1 MSKKIIIGSRGSK
14 LALLYA
20 QQAKDKIIENTNLG
34 NDDILIKSI
43 TTKGDELQNI
53 RLSEVGGKGLFSSN
67 IEKELQLKNIDIA
80 VHALKDMPANETK
93 GLITDSF
100 LKRNDPREIL
110 ITKNN
115 KKLKDLDEKSI
126 VGTSSFR
133 REFQIKKIRKD
144 LNCKLIRGNVDT
156 RIRKLNEGIYDAIIL
171 SYAGIKFLKF
181 ENEISEI
188 FSVEEIIPSAGQ
200 GIIALQCREN
210 DIFQILIGIGIFL
223 LFLVFR
229 GLISKLVIK
238 KLEVISKRTTNK
250 LDDTF
255 VQSLVG
261 PARFLPIVLGFF
273 IASYYMTFSLE
284 GREVVDTIN
293 RTLITILIFWVI
305 HQIIEPIS
313 YILSGLDKILTREL
327 IGWIIKSLKI
337 LIFILGLAAVLE
349 LWGIKIGPIIAGL
362 GLFGVAVALGAQD
375 LFKNLISGILVLVEK
390 RFKIGDWIAVEG
402 IIEGI
407 VEKIGFR
414 STTIRK
420 FDKSLAIIPN
430 FQFAENAVV
439 NVSETSNWLISWII
453 TLQYDTTVDQLKK
466 IRDEIENH
474 INSSE
479 DYNTSIGVAVR
490 VDKFSDSSIDMYVRC
505 FTKSGSWS
513 NWLDVKERL
522 AIAIK
527 EIVEKNGASFAF
539 PSQSIYVEKK

>member
-1 MSKKIIIGSRGSK
+1 M
-14 LALLYA
+14 
-20 QQAKDKIIENTNLG
+20 E
-34 NDDILIKSI
+34 LI
-43 TTKGDELQNI
+43 
-53 RLSEVGGKGLFSSN
+53 
-67 IEKELQLKNIDIA
+67 
-80 VHALKDMPANETK
+80 
-93 GLITDSF
+93 
-100 LKRNDPREIL
+100 
-110 ITKNN
+110 NN
-115 KKLKDLDEKSI
+115 
-126 VGTSSFR
+126 F
-133 REFQIKKIRKD
+133 
-144 LNCKLIRGNVDT
+144 
-156 RIRKLNEGIYDAIIL
+156 
-171 SYAGIKFLKF
+171 
-181 ENEISEI
+181 SEI
-188 FSVEEIIPSAGQ
+188 FLSVWNK
-200 GIIALQCREN
+200 GILGV

-229 GLISKLVIK
+229 GLISKLIIK
-238 KLEVISKRTTNK
+238 KLEIISKRTTNK

-255 VQSLVG
+255 VQSLIG

-273 IASYYMTFSLE
+273 IASYYMTFSIE

-313 YILSGLDKILTREL
+313 YILSGLDKLLTREL

-390 RFKIGDWIAVEG
+390 RFKIGDWISVDG
-402 IIEGI
+402 IIEGT

-439 NVSETSNWLISWII
+439 NVSETSNWRIRWII
-453 TLQYDTTVDQLKK
+453 TLQYDSTIDQLKK
-466 IRDEIENH
+466 IREEIESY
-474 INSSE
+474 INNSE
-479 DYNTSIGVAVR
+479 DFNQSIGVAVR
-490 VDKFSDSSIDMYVRC
+490 IEKFSDSSIDLLVRC
-505 FTKSGSWS
+505 FTNSNSWS
-513 NWLDVKERL
+513 NSLEVKERL
-522 AIAIK
+522 AIEIK
-527 EIVEKNGASFAF
+527 QIVEKNKASFAF